1 MGTRKIAISTLHAT
15 TSDILNTI
23 RANASPEYQSKI
35 PKVTQELDVA
45 KVGQTLYG
53 YPRLANEFI
62 SELVN
67 RIAAVRIKSADFNNK
82 YVKFKKGYL
91 EFGDTVVDYFVQIA
105 KAREFSPEKAEQR
118 EFKRTIPDVRAA
130 FHIMNYKVQ
139 YPITIQQED
148 LRQAFTSYS
157 GVEDMIAKIVN
168 SVYTAAEYDEFLLF
182 KYLLIKACAHGKMF
196 PVGVDGSDMKNYAE
210 SFRGM
215 SNTLEFMSSKY
226 NEAGVHTTTKKK
238 DQYIFMDANFNA
250 KFDVNVLASA
260 FNMDKADFMGKLTL
274 IDNWTEFDNDR
285 FSEIRAGSDCIEE
298 VTAEELALMQNVKA
312 ILVDDE
318 WFQVYDNLS
327 SMSEDYIAA
336 GLYWNYF
343 YNIWKTVSSSP
354 FSNVIV
360 FVDDSATISDLSSIK
375 FTVTDK
381 SVDDVNTVFSL
392 IPKDAATLQNTN
404 YNFVQTEDATENGI
418 AIHKYGAVIMPNTET
433 GGTTLELTINGKTY
447 TAGSDLTPTT
457 TVGTEITFSPA
468 NF

>member
-1 MGTRKIAISTLHAT
+1 MGTRKIAISTLHAS
-15 TSDILNTI
+15 TSAILNTI

-35 PKVTQELDVA
+35 PKVTQENDVV
-45 KVGQTLYG
+45 KVGQVLYG

-148 LRQAFTSYS
+148 LRQAFTSYG

-327 SMSEDYIAA
+327 SMSEDYVAA

-360 FVDDSATISDLSSIK
+360 FVDDSATITDLSSIK
-375 FTVTDK
+375 FTVADK
-381 SVDDVNTVFSL
+381 SVDDVNSVFSL
-392 IPKDAATLQNTN
+392 IPTDAATLQYTN
-404 YNFVQTEDATENGI
+404 YNFVQTEAATENGI

-433 GGTTLELTINGKTY
+433 NGTTLEILINGKSY
-447 TAGSDLTPTT
+447 TGGTALTPESAVGDEITFTPTT
-457 TVGTEITFSPA
+457 
-468 NF
+468 

>member
-327 SMSEDYIAA
+327 SMSEDYVAA

-375 FTVTDK
+375 FTVADK
-381 SVDDVNTVFSL
+381 SADDVNTVFSL
-392 IPKDAATLQNTN
+392 IPTDTATLQYTN

-433 GGTTLELTINGKTY
+433 SGTTLEILINGKSY
-447 TAGSDLTPTT
+447 TAGTDLTPESA
-457 TVGTEITFSPA
+457 VGDEITFEPTT
-468 NF
+468 